1 MATTLT
7 DELTKLGNLRA
18 QGQLSEEEFVAAK
31 RRLLSDFSD
40 SDSSSAPSAN
50 TDDPQ
55 RSEAKTYRSSR
66 WSAGNLLFPDSLELS
81 SDGILFEKGKM
92 FGSSKE
98 FISYR
103 AVASMRI
110 KNRPFLADVTIET
123 SGGSQPIYING
134 LWKSDAREVQDAI
147 RARQARS

>member
-31 RRLLSDFSD
+31 RKLLSSFSE
-40 SDSSSAPSAN
+40 
-50 TDDPQ
+50 
-55 RSEAKTYRSSR
+55 SETASPPPAVPADLPLPESKTYRSSR
-66 WSAGNLLFPDSLELS
+66 WSGGNLLFPDSLELS

-98 FISYR
+98 FINYR

-123 SGGSQPIYING
+123 SGGSQPIFING

-147 RARQARS
+147 RAHQARA